1 MHLECW
7 IWSAEQG
14 GVQTA
19 EGEREVVLL
28 KLCYSL
34 VVAALTGN
42 GKEAALQ
49 ELRCSS
55 SAAEDVTGPRSSCV

>member
-1 MHLECW
+1 M
-7 IWSAEQG
+7 
-14 GVQTA
+14 QTA